1 VRRGHCEACEDD
13 RAKHNANARF
23 HEIPSLDEFIVFG
36 RLSFMRQYRQ
46 HVGTGMRGH
55 ALVLM
60 VRESEESSQEAAMT
74 YRVYSGPRGAQAVS
88 PIEKD
93 RMLFKEFSSLD
104 EAMSWAGHVNRS
116 GLTTLLIEGDDGT
129 HLGKQE
135 VVAALRHRETERP
148 QAGRSA

>member
-1 VRRGHCEACEDD
+1 
-13 RAKHNANARF
+13 
-23 HEIPSLDEFIVFG
+23 
-36 RLSFMRQYRQ
+36 
-46 HVGTGMRGH
+46 
-55 ALVLM
+55 
-60 VRESEESSQEAAMT
+60 MT

-88 PIEKD
+88 PLEKD

-148 QAGRSA
+148 QAGRRA